1 MKTNTF
7 LLFFLGLFFMA
18 SCSDN
23 QIEPNFLIQTTK
35 DITIAYEAKSQATIH
50 FTSSREWQ
58 ANSAEDWFTISPSAG
73 EGGTF
78 DLVVTAK
85 TENITTEPRT
95 ATITLTSGS
104 LTQNITLQQSN
115 AVTLEQSTYNLEAE
129 GGALDIRFST
139 NVAADEFAVYTNKR
153 DDWLVQRGETRTASL
168 LMIRLKVLP
177 NMEVASRTAYI
188 YFVKETDAG
197 KKILAIATINQK
209 GVSSEQSVDYSADKT
224 VRVLQTATKGN
235 GIPIVLMGDGFID
248 KEIADG
254 TYSKVMEKTL
264 ENIFT
269 EEPIR
274 SLRDYFNVYTV
285 TAVSKNNNF
294 GNGYETAFGCKLRG
308 GGTTEIYDGDEHK
321 IMKYARCVE
330 GVDLQETLV
339 VVILNTLV
347 YAGTT
352 YFGYVD
358 NTNKVVEF
366 AIAYCPVIENL
377 ESEKF
382 RQVLVHEAVGHGFA
396 KLEDEYGYKEQGAIS
411 ENKVKDIQRLQVL
424 GWAQNVDFTENRTE
438 VLWSKFLADERYVSD
453 NLGIF
458 EGACTFIKGV
468 YRSTEESMMRSN
480 IQGFNAPSRKSI

>member
-339 VVILNTLV
+339 VVILNTPV

-358 NTNKVVEF
+358 NTCLL
-366 AIAYCPVIENL
+366 YT
-377 ESEKF
+377 S
-382 RQVLVHEAVGHGFA
+382 
-396 KLEDEYGYKEQGAIS
+396 
-411 ENKVKDIQRLQVL
+411 
-424 GWAQNVDFTENRTE
+424 
-438 VLWSKFLADERYVSD
+438 
-453 NLGIF
+453 
-458 EGACTFIKGV
+458 
-468 YRSTEESMMRSN
+468 
-480 IQGFNAPSRKSI
+480 PSPRD

>member
-177 NMEVASRTAYI
+177 NMEVASRTALYL
-188 YFVKETDAG
+188 FC
-197 KKILAIATINQK
+197 K
-209 GVSSEQSVDYSADKT
+209 GD
-224 VRVLQTATKGN
+224 
-235 GIPIVLMGDGFID
+235 
-248 KEIADG
+248 
-254 TYSKVMEKTL
+254 
-264 ENIFT
+264 
-269 EEPIR
+269 
-274 SLRDYFNVYTV
+274 
-285 TAVSKNNNF
+285 
-294 GNGYETAFGCKLRG
+294 
-308 GGTTEIYDGDEHK
+308 
-321 IMKYARCVE
+321 RC
-330 GVDLQETLV
+330 G
-339 VVILNTLV
+339 
-347 YAGTT
+347 
-352 YFGYVD
+352 
-358 NTNKVVEF
+358 
-366 AIAYCPVIENL
+366 
-377 ESEKF
+377 
-382 RQVLVHEAVGHGFA
+382 
-396 KLEDEYGYKEQGAIS
+396 
-411 ENKVKDIQRLQVL
+411 
-424 GWAQNVDFTENRTE
+424 
-438 VLWSKFLADERYVSD
+438 
-453 NLGIF
+453 
-458 EGACTFIKGV
+458 
-468 YRSTEESMMRSN
+468 
-480 IQGFNAPSRKSI
+480 